1 MTDFSVRVEPFS
13 SMPTDGS
20 SGVSNIAPTKGGDMK
35 VLVVMLHAGFVRYYA
50 SVIRSLAAK
59 GHLVHIAYEDAREKL
74 GEQQDLRRLTDQYP
88 QVTAG
93 PLPHRFENVRQVLL
107 RSDPAAERSGRFDRR
122 PSTSD
127 SETID
132 DHGKVLSPG
141 GKLPDA
147 FEQAWEGVATA
158 VRLMQDYLRYFD
170 PDFHQSPRLL
180 ARAQKRVPKPLRA
193 VIAVPARTGRLARS
207 AVGWL
212 LRTLERVIPIP
223 ASVDTYLKHLSPD
236 VLFVTP
242 LVDFG
247 SQQVD
252 YIKAARRLGIP
263 SIHGVA
269 SWDNLTSK
277 GLARVHAD
285 RILVWNKRQK
295 EEAQSLHGVNSEKII
310 VTGAQTFDDWFER
323 KPSRTR
329 EEFCAM
335 VGLPHDKKYL
345 LYLGSSSFIAPNE
358 LDFVERWLTAIRNSP
373 DPTVS
378 DCGILI
384 RPHPANSR
392 QFRAIDLE
400 QWPAISV
407 WPPVGF
413 EPGDT
418 DFKRDYFDSLFYS
431 GVAIGIN
438 TSGLIEAAVV
448 GRITCTV
455 RDEDFVH
462 AQVGAVHFRHLTQ
475 ENEGCLVIGDDL
487 ETHKRQLSSILSGE
501 TQNKT
506 KPFVEAFV
514 RPRGMKTA
522 VTSFIVETVETI
534 AAAGSQP
541 KTESIFAPAAR
552 VLVYPIALVIRAL
565 ASGRT
570 VTFVTIRPIIS
581 VGVFLAATAYRF
593 AYVVRDVTRT
603 FRRAGRNM
611 GSEFHQFKKKARRE
625 LRRFPKTMLHW
636 RKQFR
641 KLLRSARS
649 TVNYR
654 TRFVH
659 VKTAL
664 KQVIRRS
671 SLK

>member
-1 MTDFSVRVEPFS
+1 MTDFSETVEPFS

-20 SGVSNIAPTKGGDMK
+20 SGESNTPTTRGSHMK
-35 VLVVMLHAGFVRYYA
+35 VLFVMLHAGFVRHYA
-50 SVIRSLAAK
+50 SVIRALAAK

-74 GEQQDLRRLTDQYP
+74 GEQQDLRQLTDKYP

-107 RSDPAAERSGRFDRR
+107 RSDPSAERSGRFDRR

-127 SETID
+127 TEMID
-132 DHGKVLSPG
+132 EHGKLLSPG

-180 ARAQKRVPKPLRA
+180 ARAQKRVPKLLRA
-193 VIAVPARTGRLARS
+193 VIAVPARSGRLARS
-207 AVGWL
+207 VVGWL
-212 LRTLERVIPIP
+212 LRNLERVIPIP
-223 ASVDTYLKHLSPD
+223 TGVNIYLKHQSPD

-252 YIKAARRLGIP
+252 YIKTARRLGIP

-277 GLARVHAD
+277 GLVRVHAD
-285 RILVWNKRQK
+285 RVLVWNERQK
-295 EEAQSLHGVNSEKII
+295 EEAQSLHGVPSEKVV
-310 VTGAQTFDDWFER
+310 VTGAQTFDEWFER

-329 EEFCAM
+329 EEFGAM
-335 VGLPHDKKYL
+335 VGLSHDQKYI

-358 LDFVERWLTAIRNSP
+358 LDFVERWITAIRSSSN
-373 DPTVS
+373 PTVS
-378 DCGILI
+378 ACGILI

-392 QFRAIDLE
+392 QFRAINLE
-400 QWPAISV
+400 RWPAISV
-407 WPPVGF
+407 WPPIGF

-431 GVAIGIN
+431 GVVVGIN
-438 TSGLIEAAVV
+438 TSALIEAAVV

-462 AQVGAVHFRHLTQ
+462 AQVGAVHFRHLTR
-475 ENEGCLVIGDDL
+475 ENEGCLVIADDL
-487 ETHKRQLSSILSGE
+487 ETHVRQLSPILSGE
-501 TQNKT
+501 TKNET
-506 KPFVEAFV
+506 RPFIEAFV
-514 RPRGMKTA
+514 RPRGMQTA
-522 VTSFIVETVETI
+522 VTSYIVKTVETI
-534 AAAGSQP
+534 AAAGSRP
-541 KTESIFAPAAR
+541 KAESIFTPATR
-552 VLVYPIALVIRAL
+552 VLVYPVALVIRAL

-570 VTFVTIRPIIS
+570 VTFVIIRPIIS
-581 VGVFLAATAYRF
+581 VGVFLAAAAYRF
-593 AYVVRDVTRT
+593 AYVVRDTTRA
-603 FRRAGRNM
+603 FRRAWRNM
-611 GSEFHQFKKKARRE
+611 GNEFHQFKKKVRRE
-625 LRRFPKTMLHW
+625 LRRVPKTMLHS
-636 RKQFR
+636 RKQVR
-641 KLLRSARS
+641 KAVRSVRS
-649 TVNYR
+649 TVNHR
-654 TRFVH
+654 TRLVY
-659 VKTAL
+659 VKAVL